1 MPRNVLLA
9 LDNGAACVVL
19 LTAGQMTCA
28 GGAIAF
34 ESLIMYGLW
43 CAYKCTPTDL
53 KGGWYGAA

>member
-1 MPRNVLLA
+1 
-9 LDNGAACVVL
+9 
-19 LTAGQMTCA
+19 MTCA

-53 KGGWYGAA
+53 KGGWYGAAWLEMIQWPIGTRDA